1 MHIPSRSLHVSS
13 HANNVNT
20 HRVVICSIARLPY
33 VLSLESTSDI
43 TYQEGILGVWSLVEV
58 NLGILCGCAMRLKKL
73 IVAYLP
79 ALGLGTSLK
88 GGTGD
93 ASGASGTGHRT
104 GGSKGTPRGTYQLHS
119 IQKRSTDPLSKSE
132 GGSTD
137 SILPG

>member
-1 MHIPSRSLHVSS
+1 MHIPSRSLGVFS
-13 HANNVNT
+13 HADNLNT

-88 GGTGD
+88 GTTGA
-93 ASGASGTGHRT
+93 ASGSSGTGHRT
-104 GGSKGTPRGTYQLHS
+104 GGSKGTPHGNYQLHS
-119 IQKRSTDPLSKSE
+119 IQKGSTDPLTRSE

-137 SILPG
+137 SIL